1 MAGLGRRIFTAG
13 EVLTAA
19 NVNGY
24 LMDQSVM
31 VFADSSARDTG
42 IPTPSEGMVAYISDT
57 NALQKYDGASWLD
70 VDGYVRAGTAG
81 NLVVSAGT
89 AGLDYVANGTI
100 SQLLVSTGTGVE
112 FIDNTATSD
121 YTSPFLLMGA

>member
-13 EVLTAA
+13 EILTAA

-31 VFADSSARDTG
+31 VFDNSSVRDSG
-42 IPTPSEGMVAYISDT
+42 IASPTEGMVVYLKDT
-57 NALQKYDGASWLD
+57 NAIQKYNGASWLD

-81 NLVVSAGT
+81 NLVISAGT
-89 AGLDYVANGTI
+89 AGIEYLPNSSAN
-100 SQLLVSTGTGVE
+100 LVLSSSGTGVV
-112 FIDNTATSD
+112 FTDLPSQ
-121 YTSPFLLMGA
+121 FLLMGA